1 MDGEFDRYIDRG
13 VDVAF
18 NRSLPHLPEMTL
30 GISLDAALGTVM
42 GAETRL
48 LIDAT
53 RMDDYTLY
61 PYPIVVDAARDPAS
75 VGSALANDTRVP
87 SYSVVNARLSFDGIR
102 FGGNELDLAIWS
114 KNLFDKEY
122 IQNMIDFGPGFG
134 NLTQAYFGMPRTYGI
149 EVAARW

>member
-1 MDGEFDRYIDRG
+1 RG

-18 NRSLPHLPEMTL
+18 NRSLPHLPETTIGL
-30 GISLDAALGTVM
+30 SLDAALGTIF
-42 GAETRL
+42 GADTRL
-48 LIDAT
+48 LIDLT

-61 PYPIVVDAARDPAS
+61 PYPIIVAATTDPAS

-87 SYSVVNARLSFDGIR
+87 AYDLVNARLSFDGLRI
-102 FGGNELDLAIWS
+102 GNNEIDVALWS

-134 NLTQAYFGMPRTYGI
+134 NLTQAYFGMPRTFGI
-149 EVAARW
+149 ELATRW